1 MSGPNQSEPSALR
14 RLARK
19 PYHGARHRIKRAR
32 VVARAAK
39 RRGFVA
45 EARRIHLGLTLPTTV
60 LLMFL
65 SADVHP
71 AYRFGWRRRYA
82 LALRMYRNTRRV
94 VTGSTYKAHL
104 AMAVKLLE
112 IPPEVEGDVVECGCF
127 LGGSTANLSLIC
139 EIVDRRLIAY
149 DSFEG
154 LPAPTEGDKYAT
166 ERTEGAFRGDLEIV
180 RDNVRALGAIDR
192 VEFRKGW
199 FEDTLPGHD
208 TPVVLCFLD
217 VDYQASLRDCVLNLW
232 PHLTERGYVFIDEY
246 VLLDYCALFFS
257 ERFWSESFGTTPPG
271 LIGAGSGVGV
281 GELYLGPAEEQ
292 RFRGPGS
299 VAYTRKDL
307 SGHWDYFPSDEGLKD
322 RVTEKTVKTTEAEG
336 QKG

>member
-1 MSGPNQSEPSALR
+1 MGAKTDSGSSGMRA
-14 RLARK
+14 LARR
-19 PYHGARHRIKRAR
+19 PFHAARHRIKRAR
-32 VVARAAK
+32 VRTRAAV
-39 RRGFVA
+39 RHGLLRH
-45 EARRIHLGLTLPTTV
+45 ARRWHLVASLPATV
-60 LLMFL
+60 FFMFL
-65 SADVHP
+65 TADVHP

-82 LALRMYRNTRRV
+82 LALRMYRTTRQV
-94 VTGSTYKAHL
+94 FTGTTYKAHL
-104 AMAVKLLE
+104 AMAIKLLE
-112 IPPEVEGDVVECGCF
+112 IPPEVEGDVIECGCF

-154 LPAPTEGDKYAT
+154 LPAPTAGDKYAT
-166 ERTEGAFRGDLEIV
+166 DRTAGAFRGDLEVV
-180 RDNVRALGAIDR
+180 RENVQAHGAIDR

-199 FEDTLPGHD
+199 FEDTLPGHKG
-208 TPVVLCFLD
+208 PIVLCFLD
-217 VDYQASLRDCVLNLW
+217 VDYQASLRDCVVNLW
-232 PHLTERGYVFIDEY
+232 PRLTPRGYVFVDEY
-246 VLLDYCALFFS
+246 VLLDYCALFYS

-281 GELYLGPAEEQ
+281 GEYYLGPAEEQ

-307 SGHWDYFPSDEGLKD
+307 SGHWDYFPESRRAAGAATLGTGPE
-322 RVTEKTVKTTEAEG
+322 E